1 MQTSKAPVTALTRYR
16 ALPIIAEGMAAERG
30 YRIEYVEKLSFSV
43 SREKKIIYLPKMS
56 VIGSDDDAVCIEGG
70 LDHELMHT
78 DQTDPAL
85 RIEERAIHRLWNVIE
100 DPRGEKGF
108 FLKYP
113 GCAHN
118 VERTLDVLARRGGFS
133 VPPADRPF
141 QVLCAFLLFEL
152 RAGIL
157 GQTAFCSNSRK
168 PTSVLARKLFG
179 KIADE
184 CLSIAQ
190 EVVLHE
196 RGRPGSY
203 KALDAARKIYSI
215 LAGEPPPPS
224 QQDQPAQDQSGS
236 SPQQGDE
243 GDRSG
248 QQEDGAPTDDA
259 SSGNGARPGE
269 QQGDASKGVS
279 PAGVTAEQAATAHK
293 AFVDA
298 QTNDGPYGQGL
309 EAQIVGPHG
318 LDVENRKPVALGELY
333 ESNKGLMP
341 SPDLRVKNL
350 SDANSVTLA
359 LSLQLEDLLISFGKS
374 EERYARSGRFDS
386 SRVVR
391 AACGNRRIYTRS
403 QVSEELNT
411 AISLL
416 IDCSG
421 SMAGRSAGEPVS
433 TNHRRAPNGRSRME
447 IANAAAIALATALD
461 RYDVPFSVLSFN
473 SITSV
478 VHAFDASWQR
488 TLGLYS
494 VSPDGTTRMGEAF
507 LHATRGLIHRQEAR
521 RIILLV
527 TDGEP
532 SNWDLLE
539 TAIQEAKQWGIETRV
554 VLIASRESV
563 RERFAK
569 LRCAPSQTRS
579 INEIPRAIFKALE
592 NALTE

>member
-1 MQTSKAPVTALTRYR
+1 MEASNAPVTATTRYR

-30 YRIEYVEKLSFSV
+30 YRIEYVEELSFSV
-43 SREKKIIYLPKMS
+43 SREKKIIYLPKIS

-85 RIEERAIHRLWNVIE
+85 RIEDRALHRLWNVIE

-108 FLKYP
+108 FQKYP

-118 VERTLDVLARRGGFS
+118 IERTLNVLARRGGFS

-157 GQTAFCSNSRK
+157 GQTAFCANSRK

-236 SPQQGDE
+236 SPQHGDE

-269 QQGDASKGVS
+269 QQGNASKGGA
-279 PAGVTAEQAATAHK
+279 PAGVTPEQAATAHK

-309 EAQIVGPHG
+309 EAHIVGPHG
-318 LDVENRKPVALGELY
+318 LDVENRTSAALGKLHDAHQ
-333 ESNKGLMP
+333 GATP
-341 SPDLRVKNL
+341 SPELRVQNL
-350 SDANSVTLA
+350 SDSHSVTLA

-374 EERYARSGRFDS
+374 EERYARSGRFNS
-386 SRVVR
+386 SRVVL

-403 QVSEELNT
+403 QVSEEVNT

-421 SMAGRSAGEPVS
+421 SMEEQSGQAPSVTHGRPPKA
-433 TNHRRAPNGRSRME
+433 RSRME
-447 IANAAAIALATALD
+447 IANAATIALATALD
-461 RYDVPFSVLSFN
+461 RYDVPFSVLAFN
-473 SITSV
+473 SITSE

-488 TLGLYS
+488 TLGLYA
-494 VSPDGTTRMGEAF
+494 VSPEGTTRMGEAF
-507 LHATRGLIHRQEAR
+507 LHATRGLVHRPEAR
-521 RIILLV
+521 RILLLV

-532 SNWDLLE
+532 SNWHLLE
-539 TAIQEAKQWGIETRV
+539 TAIQEAKRCGIETRV
-554 VLIASRESV
+554 VLIASRECV
-563 RERFAK
+563 CERFET
-569 LRCAPSQTRS
+569 LSCAPSQARS